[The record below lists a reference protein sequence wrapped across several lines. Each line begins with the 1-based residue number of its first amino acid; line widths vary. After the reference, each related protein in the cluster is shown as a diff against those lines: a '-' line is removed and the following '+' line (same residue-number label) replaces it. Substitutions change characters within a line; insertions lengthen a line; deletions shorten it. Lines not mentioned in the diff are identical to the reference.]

1 MAIETVSPMP
11 TDAGSGRPAVG
22 HTLRAVGIVARRELI
37 RLRRMPGRVVSGLA
51 QPLLYLFVL
60 GAGLANLVGHG
71 GINGATYQQY
81 IFPGVIAMSVIASS
95 VFAAI
100 AIVWDRE
107 FGFMRE
113 MLVAP
118 VSRAVLVGGKA
129 AGGIVVAVAQGLVLI
144 VLAPLADVPLSVGK
158 VLGLLGAL
166 VLLAYAMTAVG
177 ILLASRMR
185 RLESFQMV
193 MALALQPMIFLSGA
207 IFPLERLPGWFAVL
221 CAVNPAAYGV
231 DLARRALLGS
241 EFALTVGDHVVP
253 VWADVAILVAVG
265 SVLLVAATRILGTVE

>member
-1 MAIETVSPMP
+1 MTIDTVPP
-11 TDAGSGRPAVG
+11 TRAGSSGRPQAG
-22 HTLRAVGIVARRELI
+22 HTLRAAGIVARRELI
-37 RLRRMPGRVVSGLA
+37 RLRRMPGRVVTGLA
-51 QPLLYLFVL
+51 QPLLYLLVL

-71 GINGATYQQY
+71 GIDGVTYQQY

-129 AGGIVVAVAQGLVLI
+129 AGGMVVAVAQGLVLI
-144 VLAPLADVPLSVGK
+144 VLAPLVDVPLSVGK
-158 VLGLLGAL
+158 VVGLIGAL

-177 ILLASRMR
+177 IVLASRMR

-207 IFPLERLPGWFAVL
+207 IFPLERLPTWFAAL
-221 CAVNPAAYGV
+221 CALNPAAYGV

-253 VWADVAILVAVG
+253 VWADVAILLAVG
-265 SVLLVAATRILGTVE
+265 SALFVAATRILGTVE

>member
-1 MAIETVSPMP
+1 MAIEIAPSTAYSGGSVRHTV
-11 TDAGSGRPAVG
+11 
-22 HTLRAVGIVARRELI
+22 RAVGIVARRELI
-37 RLRRMPGRVVSGLA
+37 RLRRMPGRVISGFA
-51 QPLLYLFVL
+51 QPLLYLLVL

-71 GINGATYQQY
+71 GINGATYQQF

-95 VFAAI
+95 LFAAI

-129 AGGIVVAVAQGLVLI
+129 AGGIAVAVTQGFVLV
-144 VLAPLADVPLSVGK
+144 VLAPLVDVHLSVAK
-158 VLGLLGAL
+158 VVELLGAL
-166 VLLAYAMTAVG
+166 LLLAYAMTAIG
-177 ILLASRMR
+177 ILLASRMK

-193 MALALQPMIFLSGA
+193 MALALQPMVFLSGA
-207 IFPLERLPGWFAVL
+207 IFPLERLPGWFAAL
-221 CAVNPAAYGV
+221 CALNPAAYGV

-241 EFALTVGDHVVP
+241 DFALTIGDHVVP
-253 VWADVAILVAVG
+253 IWADVTILLVVG
-265 SVLLVAATRILGTVE
+265 SALLVAATKILGTVE